1 VVTVLR
7 DAPRQIAVRVKDK
20 VMNEKRFAAILKRGL
35 SPYKL
40 SVYHLLRERAIAD
53 SAAYAEQHLN
63 TAMIFNEDVKLW
75 DFAASTA
82 KVEGGLILEFGVFK
96 GRSITRFAQIFQDT
110 TLHGFDSFEG
120 LAENWTGYHLAK
132 GAFNLGGAM
141 PAVPDNVTLH
151 KGWFNETLPDF
162 LKANK
167 AKLRLCHVDCDTYE
181 SSLYVLTQI
190 SKSLVKGSVIVFD
203 EYYGY
208 PNWKFG
214 EYRAWQEVCAA
225 KKINYRYIAF
235 ANMQVAVEVI

>member
-1 VVTVLR
+1 MLIR
-7 DAPRQIAVRVKDK
+7 DG
-20 VMNEKRFAAILKRGL
+20 VMNERRFASILKRGL
-35 SPYKL
+35 SPYKH
-40 SVYHLLRERAIAD
+40 SVYQLLRERAIAD
-53 SAAYAEQHLN
+53 SATYAEQHLN

-75 DFAASTA
+75 DFAASAA
-82 KVEGGLILEFGVFK
+82 KVDDGLILEFGVFK
-96 GRSITRFAQIFQDT
+96 GSSITHFAKIFKDK

-132 GAFNLGGAM
+132 GAFDLGGTM
-141 PAVPDNVTLH
+141 PQVPDNVTLH
-151 KGWFNETLPDF
+151 KGWFNETLPGF

-167 AKLRLCHVDCDTYE
+167 GKIRLCHIDCDTYE

-190 SKSLVKGSVIVFD
+190 SRHLTKGSVIVFD

-225 KKINYRYIAF
+225 KKISYRYIAF
-235 ANMQVAVEVI
+235 ANMQAAVEIT